1 MTILLVIFWFVEY
14 LFYFKGN
21 FILSIILLI
30 LGFILVIKGADFL
43 VDGGSS
49 LARKLQI
56 SNLAIGLTVVAFGTS
71 LPELSV
77 NIAASIEGASEI
89 AITNILGSNIA
100 NIFLILGIASII
112 FPLTVTKGTVWKEI
126 PLSLLAA
133 IILGVLVA
141 DKFIDGKNFSEISR
155 IDGLVLL
162 SFFIIFLYYSAGIA
176 KETSGVTDQLQKKI
190 YSLQRSVVY
199 IAAGLVLLIL
209 GGKLIV
215 DGAVNIATWLNISES
230 VIGATV
236 VAVGTSIPELAT
248 SAVAAYKKNPDI
260 AVGNVIGSNIFN
272 IFFIL
277 GLSAVI
283 RPLPV
288 QSGNN
293 LHIATLIIAN
303 LILFV
308 CMFTGKRKI
317 LDRWE
322 GWLLL
327 VGYVVYISLV
337 IVLR

>member
-1 MTILLVIFWFVEY
+1 M
-14 LFYFKGN
+14 
-21 FILSIILLI
+21 SIILLI
-30 LGFILVIKGADFL
+30 LGFVLVIKGADFL

-49 LARKLQI
+49 LARKLQV
-56 SNLAIGLTVVAFGTS
+56 SNLVVGLTVVAFGTS

-77 NIAASIEGASEI
+77 NITASIKDAPEI
-89 AITNILGSNIA
+89 AITNILGSNVA
-100 NIFLILGIASII
+100 NILLILGISSII
-112 FPLTVTKGTVWKEI
+112 FPLTVTKGTIWKEI
-126 PLSLLAA
+126 PFGLLAA

-141 DKFIDGKNFSEISR
+141 DKFIDGRNFSEISR
-155 IDGLVLL
+155 IDGLILL

-176 KETSGVTDQLQKKI
+176 KQTPQITDQLPKKI
-190 YSLQRSVVY
+190 SSLQKLVVY
-199 IAAGLVLLIL
+199 IAAGLALLIL

-215 DGAVNIATWLNISES
+215 DGAVDIATWLNISES

-272 IFFIL
+272 IFLIL
-277 GLSAVI
+277 GVSAVI

-288 QSGNN
+288 RTGNS
-293 LHIATLIIAN
+293 LHIATMFIAN

-327 VGYVVYISLV
+327 AGYVVYISLV
-337 IVLR
+337 IILR

>member
-1 MTILLVIFWFVEY
+1 M
-14 LFYFKGN
+14 
-21 FILSIILLI
+21 SIILLI
-30 LGFILVIKGADFL
+30 LGFVLVIKGADFL

-49 LARKLQI
+49 LARKLQV
-56 SNLAIGLTVVAFGTS
+56 SNLVVGLTVVAFGTS

-77 NIAASIEGASEI
+77 NITASIKDAPEI
-89 AITNILGSNIA
+89 AITNILGSNVA
-100 NIFLILGIASII
+100 NILLILGISSII
-112 FPLTVTKGTVWKEI
+112 FPLTVTKGTIWKEI
-126 PLSLLAA
+126 PFGLLAA

-141 DKFIDGKNFSEISR
+141 DKFIDSRNFSEISR
-155 IDGLVLL
+155 IDGLILL

-176 KETSGVTDQLQKKI
+176 KQTPQITDQLPKKI
-190 YSLQRSVVY
+190 SSLQKLVVY
-199 IAAGLVLLIL
+199 IAAGLALLIL

-215 DGAVNIATWLNISES
+215 DGAVDIATWLNISES

-260 AVGNVIGSNIFN
+260 AIGNVIGSNIFN

-277 GLSAVI
+277 GVSAVI

-288 QSGNN
+288 RTGNS
-293 LHIATLIIAN
+293 LHIATLLIAN

-327 VGYVVYISLV
+327 AGYVVYISLV
-337 IVLR
+337 IILR